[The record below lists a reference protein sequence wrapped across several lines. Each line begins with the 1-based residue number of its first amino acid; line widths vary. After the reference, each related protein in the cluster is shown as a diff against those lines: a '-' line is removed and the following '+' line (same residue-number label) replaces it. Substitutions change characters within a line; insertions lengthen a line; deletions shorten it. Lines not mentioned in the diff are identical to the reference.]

1 MRCAAPSANT
11 RNPWSFRVHFVRQ
24 EFKLILA
31 SASPRRAEILRNA
44 RFDFAVVPAHID
56 ESRRPNEPPA
66 DYVRRLAEEK
76 ARTVARQ
83 LANDAANDS
92 TFIIGA
98 DTVVVIDTDILGKP
112 SSAANA
118 REMLRRLSGNPHV
131 VYTGL
136 AVLQRNGAAHT
147 AVEKT
152 RVTFEPLSEKE
163 IEDYI
168 VTGEPV
174 DKAGAYAIQGRGGKF
189 ISRIEGC
196 YFNVMGLPL
205 ACLYAMLRDLNEEQ
219 R

>member
-1 MRCAAPSANT
+1 VTLKS
-11 RNPWSFRVHFVRQ
+11 
-24 EFKLILA
+24 KLILA
-31 SASPRRAEILRNA
+31 SSSPRRAEILRNA
-44 RFDFAVVPAHID
+44 GFDFAVVPAHVD
-56 ESRRPNEPPA
+56 ETRRPNERPA

-83 LANDAANDS
+83 LAKDAASDS
-92 TFIIGA
+92 MLIIGA
-98 DTVVVIDTDILGKP
+98 DTVVVIDDEILGKP
-112 SSAANA
+112 SSSANA
-118 REMLRRLSGNPHV
+118 REMLCRLSSKTHE

-136 AVLQRNGAAHT
+136 AVLQGNGTVHT

-152 RVTFEPLSEKE
+152 RVTFESPGEDE

-168 VTGEPV
+168 ASGEPF

-205 ACLYAMLRDLNEEQ
+205 ARLYAMLRDLTENSK
-219 R
+219 

>member
-1 MRCAAPSANT
+1 MTLKS
-11 RNPWSFRVHFVRQ
+11 
-24 EFKLILA
+24 KLILA
-31 SASPRRAEILRNA
+31 SSSPRRAEILRNA
-44 RFDFAVVPAHID
+44 GFDFAVVPAHVD
-56 ESRRPNEPPA
+56 ETRRPNERPA

-83 LANDAANDS
+83 LAKDAASDF
-92 TFIIGA
+92 TFIVGA
-98 DTVVVIDTDILGKP
+98 DTAVVIDGEILGKP
-112 SSAANA
+112 SSPGNA
-118 REMLRRLSGNPHV
+118 REMLRRLSGKTHD

-136 AVLQRNGAAHT
+136 AVLQGNGTVHT

-152 RVTFEPLSEKE
+152 RVTFESLGEEE

-168 VTGEPV
+168 ATGEPF

-205 ACLYAMLRDLNEEQ
+205 ARLYSLLSKLDAECPI
-219 R
+219 

>member
-1 MRCAAPSANT
+1 MTLKS
-11 RNPWSFRVHFVRQ
+11 
-24 EFKLILA
+24 KLILA
-31 SASPRRAEILRNA
+31 SSSPRRAEILRKA
-44 RFDFAVVPAHID
+44 GFDFDIVPAHAD
-56 ESRRPNEPPA
+56 ESRRPNEA
-66 DYVRRLAEEK
+66 ATAYVRRLAEGK
-76 ARTVARQ
+76 ARTAARQ
-83 LANDAANDS
+83 LAKDAASDS

-98 DTVVVIDTDILGKP
+98 DTVVVIDGEILGKP
-112 SSAANA
+112 SSVANA
-118 REMLRRLSGNPHV
+118 REMLRRLSGKTHD

-152 RVTFEPLSEKE
+152 RVTFEPLSEE
-163 IEDYI
+163 EVEDYI
-168 VTGEPV
+168 ASGEPF

-205 ACLYAMLRDLNEEQ
+205 ARLYAMLRDLNGEQ